1 MDNPQNI
8 GTVNGFVGNG
18 LFGAT
23 LTWILEI
30 LPFLKKH
37 EIYPNWDIHTKCY
50 GLIFPEIIKPKKI
63 TTTSNVAIS
72 LQVLIQTHSYK
83 YSHNECVMAHDI
95 FFEYFDIS
103 EDILQAVEIIKK
115 EFCAKTLCI
124 HFRGTDKLCREA
136 SYISKEDV
144 VKNITSFL
152 STNEFDT
159 IFIITDDETFITDI
173 KNTSFFSEKKLV
185 FTNSLRSN
193 DNYPLHLKTDNN
205 IDRAKEAMIDSL
217 ALSNCN
223 YVIKTS
229 SCLSD
234 WVKIWTPAIEV
245 YNLNR
250 FYHEWFPQKIIPVKS
265 YL

>member
-1 MDNPQNI
+1 
-8 GTVNGFVGNG
+8 
-18 LFGAT
+18 
-23 LTWILEI
+23 
-30 LPFLKKH
+30 
-37 EIYPNWDIHTKCY
+37 
-50 GLIFPEIIKPKKI
+50 
-63 TTTSNVAIS
+63 
-72 LQVLIQTHSYK
+72 
-83 YSHNECVMAHDI
+83 MAHDI

-115 EFCAKTLCI
+115 EFGAKTLGI
-124 HFRGTDKLCREA
+124 HFRGTDKLGSEA

-159 IFIITDDETFITDI
+159 IFIISDDEIFITNI

-193 DNYPLHLKTDNN
+193 DNRPVHLKKENN

-234 WVKIWTPAIEV
+234 WVKIWNPAIEV
-245 YNLNR
+245 YNLNT
-250 FYHEWFPQKIIPVKS
+250 FYHDWFPQKIIPVKS
-265 YL
+265 YLHV

>member
-1 MDNPQNI
+1 L
-8 GTVNGFVGNG
+8 G
-18 LFGAT
+18 
-23 LTWILEI
+23 
-30 LPFLKKH
+30 
-37 EIYPNWDIHTKCY
+37 
-50 GLIFPEIIKPKKI
+50 
-63 TTTSNVAIS
+63 
-72 LQVLIQTHSYK
+72 
-83 YSHNECVMAHDI
+83 
-95 FFEYFDIS
+95 
-103 EDILQAVEIIKK
+103 
-115 EFCAKTLCI
+115 
-124 HFRGTDKLCREA
+124 REA

-159 IFIITDDETFITDI
+159 IFIISDDETFITDI

-234 WVKIWTPAIEV
+234 WVKIWNPAIEV